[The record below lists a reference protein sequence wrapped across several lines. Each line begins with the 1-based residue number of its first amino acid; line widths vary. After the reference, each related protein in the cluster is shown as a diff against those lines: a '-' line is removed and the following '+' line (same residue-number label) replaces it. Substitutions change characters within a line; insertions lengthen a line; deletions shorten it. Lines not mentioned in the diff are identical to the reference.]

1 VYHKVTAVGRV
12 GGDAEMRYTSKGDP
26 VTSFSVA
33 TDVGW
38 GDNKKTV
45 WFRVTA
51 WKKLAEI
58 CNEYVRKGMMILVE
72 GTLAEPRVYET
83 KGGEHRASLD
93 LTAREVKFLSSKR
106 ASEQTNPDVVGIDE
120 MPNEEIPF

>member
-38 GDNKKTV
+38 GDNKKTI
-45 WFRVTA
+45 WFKVTTWA
-51 WKKLAEI
+51 KLAEI
-58 CNEYVRKGMMILVE
+58 CNEYVRKGMMVLIE
-72 GTLAEPRVYET
+72 GTLAEPRVYEA
-83 KGGEHRASLD
+83 KNGEHRASLD
-93 LTAREVKFLSSKR
+93 LTAREVRLLSSKR